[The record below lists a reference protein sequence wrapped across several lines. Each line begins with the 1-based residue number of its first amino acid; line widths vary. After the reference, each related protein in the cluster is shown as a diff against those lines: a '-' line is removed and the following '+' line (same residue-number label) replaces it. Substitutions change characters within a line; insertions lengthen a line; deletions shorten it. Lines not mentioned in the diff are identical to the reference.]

1 MDKTIQQA
9 QKQMD
14 QAITILR
21 EDLGTIRAGRASAG
35 LIEHVRIKVY
45 GGSTELSLA
54 ELATISSSD
63 AKTMVV
69 TPFDQSVI
77 DEIERGLTQAN
88 LGLTVTQDGQIIR
101 VVVPPMTEERRQ
113 EFIKLA
119 KTKTEGVHV
128 MIRQAR
134 QEAMNHIKNQEQQG
148 DISEDEKFR
157 FEKEVQKM
165 TDDKTKEANE
175 ILERKVQE
183 LTTL

>member
-9 QKQMD
+9 QKQMS
-14 QAITILR
+14 QALTILR
-21 EDLGTIRAGRASAG
+21 EDLGTIRAGRASSS
-35 LIEHVRIKVY
+35 LIEHVRMKVY
-45 GGSTELSLA
+45 GGTTELTLA

-69 TPFDQSVI
+69 TPFDQSII

-88 LGLTVTQDGQIIR
+88 LGLTVSQDGQIIR

-119 KTKTEGVHV
+119 KTKTEGVHI

-134 QEAMNHIKNQEQQG
+134 QEAMNQVKNQEQNG
-148 DISEDEKFR
+148 EISEDEKFR
-157 FEKEVQKM
+157 LEKEVQKM
-165 TDDKTKEANE
+165 TDEKTKEADS
-175 ILERKVQE
+175 ILERKVNE
-183 LTTL
+183 LETL

>member
-1 MDKTIQQA
+1 MDKTLQNA
-9 QKQMD
+9 QKQMS

-21 EDLGTIRAGRASAG
+21 EDLGTIRAGRASAA

-45 GGSTELSLA
+45 GGSTELSLT

-69 TPFDQSVI
+69 SPFDQSII

-88 LGLTVTQDGQIIR
+88 LGLTVSQDGQIIR
-101 VVVPPMTEERRQ
+101 VLVPPMTEERRQ

-134 QEAMNHIKNQEQQG
+134 QEAMNQIKNKEQQSE
-148 DISEDEKFR
+148 ISEDEKFR
-157 FEKEVQKM
+157 FEKEVQKI
-165 TDDKTKEANE
+165 TDEKTKEADD
-175 ILERKVQE
+175 ILNRKVNE
-183 LTTL
+183 LVTL